1 MIRSPLLV
9 RFGLNAWGDSFDQV
23 HYGIGRARYKNANVP
38 VFTKQLDTVQ
48 YSLVAAIHNVFELGV
63 EKAIS
68 ENNTRQYLQSQA
80 DEIPQLEAVP
90 AQDSLQR
97 MAALY
102 EDVIKRVSS
111 RREALKEE
119 LVRLEEELAVKN
131 KEEDDDEQ

>member
-1 MIRSPLLV
+1 M
-9 RFGLNAWGDSFDQV
+9 
-23 HYGIGRARYKNANVP
+23 
-38 VFTKQLDTVQ
+38 
-48 YSLVAAIHNVFELGV
+48 
-63 EKAIS
+63 
-68 ENNTRQYLQSQA
+68 
-80 DEIPQLEAVP
+80 EAVP

-119 LVRLEEELAVKN
+119 LVKLEEELAVKN